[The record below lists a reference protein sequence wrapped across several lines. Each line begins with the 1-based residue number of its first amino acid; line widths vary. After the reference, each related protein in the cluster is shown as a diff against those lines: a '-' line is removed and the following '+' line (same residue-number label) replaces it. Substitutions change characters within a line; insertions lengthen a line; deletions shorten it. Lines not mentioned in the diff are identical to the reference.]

1 MSEEF
6 KWWYGLDRESW
17 QGPVD
22 TRDEAI
28 SEGHSTYENE
38 SFYICEAKLEDY
50 FQLTIDPD
58 EVLEQVSDRYIEFAG
73 DDPLFSAVNP
83 TQNIELGR
91 KLTQVLHEWIDEF
104 DVKTGIIMFN
114 ESRNEELIERK

>member
-1 MSEEF
+1 MTEF
-6 KWWYGLDRESW
+6 QWWYSQDRESW
-17 QGPVD
+17 QGPC
-22 TRDEAI
+22 TSRNKAI

-73 DDPLFSAVNP
+73 DDPLFSDVSP

-91 KLTQVLHEWIDEF
+91 MLTQVLHEWIDEF